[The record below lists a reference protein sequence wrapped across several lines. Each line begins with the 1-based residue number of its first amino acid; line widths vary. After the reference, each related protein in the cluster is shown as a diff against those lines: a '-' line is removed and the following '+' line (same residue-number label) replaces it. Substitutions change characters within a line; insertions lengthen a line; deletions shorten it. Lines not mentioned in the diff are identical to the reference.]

1 MPTTDKENTLFLL
14 GGHDL
19 EMCTIRDLLVLHG
32 YHYRDRNLQWNNAR
46 LSQYTDD
53 ISRFLTE
60 VPDGNIFGIE
70 LENDL
75 PRHLAGYHC
84 IDHHNRLSECPSA
97 LEQVLTLLQLTPTH
111 RQLLIAA
118 NDSAYIPGMQALGAT
133 REEIDEIR
141 QADRRAQGVTD
152 ADEQQAETAIRT
164 RLRQAGRLYIVHA
177 LTSRFSPICDRLY
190 PYRSLLVY
198 TSTEWTYYGQGAERI
213 RRLFIP
219 EIEQGKLY
227 YGGGKDGYVG
237 SKKNV
242 YTETE
247 ILKMIKRIEHESI

>member
-1 MPTTDKENTLFLL
+1 ML

-19 EMCTIRDLLVLHG
+19 EMCAIRDLLVQQGHR
-32 YHYRDRNLQWNNAR
+32 YCDRLLSWNNAR
-46 LSQYTDD
+46 LSQYADD
-53 ISRFLTE
+53 ISRFLSE
-60 VPDGNIFGIE
+60 APAGEIFGIE

-75 PRHLAGYHC
+75 PRHLAGYHS

-97 LEQVLTLLQLTPTH
+97 LEQVLALLKLTPTR

-118 NDSAYIPGMQALGAT
+118 NDRAYIPGMQAMGAT

-152 ADEQQAETAIRT
+152 TDEQLAEASIRT
-164 RLRQAGRLYIVHA
+164 GLRKAGGLYIVHA